1 MKTQTLRI
9 FTLGVTLA
17 FAAALFI
24 LKQNVVQALAPSPST
39 VAAADIERWRVTNG
53 FYLYASGTSITAL
66 PIAANNNDPNSRWP
80 VRDDDNQRTSNRTAP
95 ILNPTHQSLPHCV
108 GI

>member
-9 FTLGVTLA
+9 FTLGLTLA

-24 LKQNVVQALAPSPST
+24 LKQNAVQALAPPPST

-53 FYLYASGTSITAL
+53 FYLYASGTSISAL
-66 PIAANNNDPNSRWP
+66 PVAANNYDPNSPWP
-80 VRDDDNQRTSNRTAP
+80 VRYHDNQRTSNRTAP
-95 ILNPTHQSLPHCV
+95 ILNPTRQSLPHCV
-108 GI
+108 EI